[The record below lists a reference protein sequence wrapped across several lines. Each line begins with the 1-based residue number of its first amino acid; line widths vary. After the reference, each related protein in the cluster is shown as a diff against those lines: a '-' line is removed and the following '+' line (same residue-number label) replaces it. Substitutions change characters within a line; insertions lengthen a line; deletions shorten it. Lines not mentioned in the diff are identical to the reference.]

1 GGGGEQCQFYSDD
14 EHGHGLDFGDHFG
27 DLRRDKEHYPDGY
40 AGVDALSSEPEP
52 DECGGRE
59 HVAGDGDVERDSTGG
74 RSSGDADQQ
83 QHRGSDGSG
92 QRIGGGGGEQCQF
105 YSDDEH
111 GHGLDFGDHFGD
123 LRRDKEHYSDG
134 YAGGD
139 ALSSEPEPDE
149 RGGREHVAGDGDVER
164 DSTGGRSS
172 GDTDQQQHRG
182 SDGSGQRGSGGWG
195 KQCQFYSADEHGHGL
210 DFGDHFGDL
219 RRDKEHYPDG
229 YAGV

>member
-92 QRIGGGGGEQCQF
+92 QCNGGGGGEQCQF

-123 LRRDKEHYSDG
+123 LRRDKEHY
-134 YAGGD
+134 
-139 ALSSEPEPDE
+139 
-149 RGGREHVAGDGDVER
+149 
-164 DSTGGRSS
+164 
-172 GDTDQQQHRG
+172 
-182 SDGSGQRGSGGWG
+182 
-195 KQCQFYSADEHGHGL
+195 
-210 DFGDHFGDL
+210 
-219 RRDKEHYPDG
+219 PDG
-229 YAGV
+229 YAGDGERRWWGRQWDVELWQYRAGTVVGDGGQCIFECGCVLDGSQCGRLCGQCLQYRLGGGRGKHQVWAVHGYG